1 MAYEESENPKFKQD
15 SRHEMLTINVNMN
28 FTVIGQPRGN
38 GHFRLWRD
46 TARPFTFT
54 ANFFLIRELT

>member
-15 SRHEMLTINVNMN
+15 SRYEMLTINVNVN

-38 GHFRLWRD
+38 GHFRWRRYS
-46 TARPFTFT
+46 AQPFTLTFT
-54 ANFFLIRELT
+54 VNIL